1 MAIVYVISLEKSIEN
16 IPNKL
21 QCTLSGWRS
30 VWWYAL
36 MYAQPLSDISILFFA
51 NFQHLIN
58 LLITLY
64 SQGYSLT
71 HLILLPKC
79 NSTKARNFKSELDY
93 QKTKNLRSFQNKA
106 TQGGGKGEYRA
117 RTPKSIIH
125 LISISFKF
133 NSHEE
138 SPAREVNTYYLRVHI
153 FMCSTEHI
161 EIGLNWPKLDR
172 TTRHRWKSSGSKRS
186 NFQKDSYWFEVE
198 QNCILLRE
206 SSTNPLNYC
215 EWLLE
220 IKFYLTERTIRIT
233 TQFPA
238 FSSMFLLLFY
248 FWW

>member
-71 HLILLPKC
+71 QLILLPKC
-79 NSTKARNFKSELDY
+79 NSTKAQNFKSELDY

-106 TQGGGKGEYRA
+106 TQGGGKGEYKGKDA
-117 RTPKSIIH
+117 QIYY
-125 LISISFKF
+125 SFNF
-133 NSHEE
+133 NF
-138 SPAREVNTYYLRVHI
+138 I
-153 FMCSTEHI
+153 
-161 EIGLNWPKLDR
+161 
-172 TTRHRWKSSGSKRS
+172 
-186 NFQKDSYWFEVE
+186 
-198 QNCILLRE
+198 
-206 SSTNPLNYC
+206 
-215 EWLLE
+215 
-220 IKFYLTERTIRIT
+220 
-233 TQFPA
+233 
-238 FSSMFLLLFY
+238 
-248 FWW
+248 